1 MIRFVV
7 LTGLPGVGKTDML
20 ARLAAAGEQV
30 LDLEALAGNRGSS
43 FGRVGLSVD
52 EPSEAE
58 FHRLIADAL
67 AGFDPARL
75 VWVED
80 EGPHIG
86 RLWLPHDVIKALAEA
101 ETVELTCPIEQR
113 VERLTATYGVAPV
126 AELIAA
132 TQQIRRRLGNSR
144 TDRAISHFQA
154 GRPERAIRVLLEYFD
169 DGYARRAAA
178 DRRRRLSG
186 PMVELVETL
195 TAGRASR
202 DPDH

>member
-1 MIRFVV
+1 MRYVV

-20 ARLAAAGEQV
+20 GRLATAGEQV

-58 FHRLIADAL
+58 FHRLIAYAL
-67 AGFDPARL
+67 AGFDPTRI
-75 VWVED
+75 VWLED

-86 RLWLPHDVIKALAEA
+86 RLWLPSSVVAALAEA

-113 VERLTATYGVAPV
+113 IERLVATYGAADPL
-126 AELIAA
+126 ELIAA

-144 TDRAISHFQA
+144 TDRAISHFHA
-154 GRPERAIRVLLEYFD
+154 GRPERAIKVLLEYFD
-169 DGYARRAAA
+169 EGYALRAAG
-178 DRRRRLSG
+178 DRRRKFAGSL
-186 PMVELVETL
+186 VELVET
-195 TAGRASR
+195 
-202 DPDH
+202 